1 MSVSELELDLGT
13 AAMICTAEELAA
25 AMASFL
31 REMRS
36 VAGLLRPDERVA
48 LRMIMSRETGTL
60 TVGEVF
66 RGFARDSEAHKTLR
80 RLRAAQFVRP
90 AKSGHWA
97 PEVRIEVKP
106 FARLIWDRVGEGTIF
121 ADDSADVV
129 LTGEED
135 LPMAE
140 PVAPPQPPPTVVPKA
155 AQPGTIQP
163 EAVPTDEVDV
173 EQVAAS
179 VWEDDAVVDLA
190 AFDDLQAYAEEELRG
205 KR

>member
-13 AAMICTAEELAA
+13 AAMSCTAEELAA

-36 VAGLLRPDERVA
+36 VAALLRPDERVA
-48 LRMIMSRETGTL
+48 LRMIMSRESGTL
-60 TVGEVF
+60 SVGEVF
-66 RGFARDSEAHKTLR
+66 RGFSRDSEAHKTLR

-90 AKSGHWA
+90 AKSGSWNS
-97 PEVRIEVKP
+97 EEYIEVKP

-121 ADDSADVV
+121 AEESADVV
-129 LTGEED
+129 LNGEED

-140 PVAPPQPPPTVVPKA
+140 PVAAPQPAPRA

-173 EQVAAS
+173 EQVAMS

>member
-13 AAMICTAEELAA
+13 AAMNCTAEELAA
-25 AMASFL
+25 AMTSFL

-66 RGFARDSEAHKTLR
+66 RGFSRDSEAHKTLR

-90 AKSGHWA
+90 AKSGHWV
-97 PEVRIEVKP
+97 PEERIEVKP

-121 ADDSADVV
+121 ADVV
-129 LTGEED
+129 LNGEED

-140 PVAPPQPPPTVVPKA
+140 PVAAPQPIPTVVPKA